1 MAVAIS
7 MAMAAGLALTG
18 CGSTGTTGVS
28 AETSAGGKNEA
39 GRNTAGNT
47 AGGQEES
54 QSGAGAAQV
63 TDTKKGGK
71 DGGTSLIFTTGGD
84 QGTYYG
90 FGGVLAGKIGESTST
105 SVTAITSGGSQ
116 ANIEALDAH
125 DADLGFV
132 QSDVMAYAYNGTNLF
147 EEYGKVADFSTVA
160 ALYMEQVQI
169 VTLDPSI
176 QSVADLEGK
185 NVSVGAAGVISVSSN
200 IIPAE
205 MSEMLDLALA
215 GDFKGAL
222 KLHQKYYCLF
232 RDQFVE
238 TNPIPIKAAMAMAG
252 MIAEEYRLP
261 LCELSPEHREK
272 LAASLKRCGILK

>member
-1 MAVAIS
+1 MRRTKKTKKTRMQGHMAVAIS

-105 SVTAITSGGSQ
+105 SVTATHRAVRRQISRRWMHMMR
-116 ANIEALDAH
+116 IW
-125 DADLGFV
+125 DLCSRMSWHMPTMV
-132 QSDVMAYAYNGTNLF
+132 RISL
-147 EEYGKVADFSTVA
+147 
-160 ALYMEQVQI
+160 
-169 VTLDPSI
+169 
-176 QSVADLEGK
+176 K
-185 NVSVGAAGVISVSSN
+185 N
-200 IIPAE
+200 
-205 MSEMLDLALA
+205 M
-215 GDFKGAL
+215 
-222 KLHQKYYCLF
+222 
-232 RDQFVE
+232 
-238 TNPIPIKAAMAMAG
+238 
-252 MIAEEYRLP
+252 
-261 LCELSPEHREK
+261 EK
-272 LAASLKRCGILK
+272 LLISRPWRRSIWSRCRLLRWIRRFSR

>member
-1 MAVAIS
+1 MRRTKKTKKTRMQGHMAVAIS

-116 ANIEALDAH
+116 ANIEMRIW
-125 DADLGFV
+125 DLCSRMSWHMPTMV
-132 QSDVMAYAYNGTNLF
+132 RISL
-147 EEYGKVADFSTVA
+147 
-160 ALYMEQVQI
+160 
-169 VTLDPSI
+169 
-176 QSVADLEGK
+176 K
-185 NVSVGAAGVISVSSN
+185 N
-200 IIPAE
+200 
-205 MSEMLDLALA
+205 M
-215 GDFKGAL
+215 
-222 KLHQKYYCLF
+222 
-232 RDQFVE
+232 
-238 TNPIPIKAAMAMAG
+238 
-252 MIAEEYRLP
+252 
-261 LCELSPEHREK
+261 EK
-272 LAASLKRCGILK
+272 LLISRPWRRSIWSRCRLLRWIRRFSR